1 MSNQVTSAAGTSQT
15 TKTGVC
21 FPSGFTASGVAAGL
35 KASGT
40 LDLALVANNG
50 QNPTSAAVFTSNRVV
65 AEPVIYTRDLMA
77 KNTVTHVILNSGNAN
92 ACTGQRGMEDVQA
105 TVAALASEADINPTQ
120 VAVCSTGVIG
130 EYMDID
136 RLTRAIPALVKE
148 NNEDGANLAAQAI
161 MTTDTVSKE
170 VEIEQDGW
178 RIGGMAKGAGML
190 APAMATMLCVI
201 TTDVKISEDAL
212 ERTLQRAVDVSFNR
226 TDTDGC
232 MSTNDTVIVLASG
245 ESGIEPDEAEFGAQ
259 LEIACRDL
267 AGKLRDDAE
276 GASHSIDIEVTGAS
290 SEEAAVE
297 VARAVS
303 RSNLVK
309 TAIFGNDPN
318 WGRILSQ
325 IGTVD
330 AQVAPF
336 DVNDVNVSING
347 VQICRNGG
355 IGDPKDGLDLA
366 ASRLVTIEIEL
377 GAGDAE
383 ATVYTSDLTHDY
395 VHENSAYT
403 T

>member
-1 MSNQVTSAAGTSQT
+1 MSTNSNAPSSA
-15 TKTGVC
+15 TKSGVC
-21 FPSGFTASGVAAGL
+21 FPLGFTASGVAAGL
-35 KASGT
+35 KASGS

-50 QNPTSAAVFTSNRVV
+50 SNPASAAVFTTNRVV
-65 AEPVIYTRDLMA
+65 AEPVIYTRDLM
-77 KNTVTHVILNSGNAN
+77 KDHTVTHVILNSGNAN
-92 ACTGQRGMEDVQA
+92 ACTGARGMQDIHS
-105 TVAALASEADINPTQ
+105 TVAALASEAGVEHTKI
-120 VAVCSTGVIG
+120 AVCSTGVIG
-130 EYMDID
+130 EYMDTD

-148 NNEDGANLAAQAI
+148 ANEDGANLAAQAI
-161 MTTDTVSKE
+161 MTTDTVTKE
-170 VEIEQDGW
+170 VEIERDGW
-178 RIGGMAKGAGML
+178 RIGGMAKGAGMF

-201 TTDVKISEDAL
+201 TTDVKISEDVL
-212 ERTLQRAVDVSFNR
+212 VRTLSRAVDVSFNR

-259 LEIACRDL
+259 LEVACRDL

-276 GASHSIDIEVTGAS
+276 GASHSIDITVTQAS
-290 SEEAAVE
+290 TEEAAVE

-330 AQVAPF
+330 AKVAPF

-355 IGDPKDGLDLA
+355 IGEPKDELDLA
-366 ASRLVTIEIEL
+366 ASRLVSIEIEL
-377 GAGDAE
+377 GAGDAH
-383 ATVYTSDLTHDY
+383 ATVYTTDLTHDY

>member
-1 MSNQVTSAAGTSQT
+1 MRTNSNAPSSA
-15 TKTGVC
+15 TKSGVC
-21 FPSGFTASGVAAGL
+21 FPLGFTAYGVAAGL
-35 KASGT
+35 KASGS

-50 QNPTSAAVFTSNRVV
+50 ANPASAAVFTTNRVV
-65 AEPVIYTRDLMA
+65 AEPVIYTRDLM
-77 KNTVTHVILNSGNAN
+77 KDHTVTHVILNSGNAN
-92 ACTGQRGMEDVQA
+92 ACTGARGMQDVHS
-105 TVAALASEADINPTQ
+105 TVAALASEAGVEPTQ
-120 VAVCSTGVIG
+120 IAVCSTGVIG
-130 EYMDID
+130 EYMDTD
-136 RLTRAIPALVKE
+136 RLTRAIPALVRE
-148 NNEDGANLAAQAI
+148 ANEDGANLAAQAI
-161 MTTDTVSKE
+161 MTTDTVTKE
-170 VEIEQDGW
+170 VEIERDGW

-201 TTDVKISEDAL
+201 TTDVKIPEDVLA
-212 ERTLQRAVDVSFNR
+212 RTLSRAVDVSFNR

-259 LEIACRDL
+259 LEVACRDL

-276 GASHSIDIEVTGAS
+276 GALHSIDITVTQAS
-290 SEEAAVE
+290 TEEAAVE

-330 AQVAPF
+330 AKVAPF

-355 IGDPKDGLDLA
+355 IGEPKDELDLA
-366 ASRLVTIEIEL
+366 ASRLVSIEIEL
-377 GAGDAE
+377 GAGDAQ
-383 ATVYTSDLTHDY
+383 ATVYTTDLTHDY

>member
-1 MSNQVTSAAGTSQT
+1 MSTNSNASGSP
-15 TKTGVC
+15 TKSGVC
-21 FPSGFTASGVAAGL
+21 YPVGFTASGVAAGL
-35 KASGT
+35 KASGS

-50 QNPTSAAVFTSNRVV
+50 SNLASAAVFTTNRVV
-65 AEPVIYTRDLMA
+65 AEPVFYTRDLM
-77 KNTVTHVILNSGNAN
+77 KDHTVTHVILNSGNAN
-92 ACTGQRGMEDVQA
+92 ACTGARGMQDVHS
-105 TVAALASEADINPTQ
+105 TVAALASEAGVEPTQ
-120 VAVCSTGVIG
+120 IAVCSTGVIG
-130 EYMDID
+130 EYMDTD

-148 NNEDGANLAAQAI
+148 ANEDGANLAAQAI
-161 MTTDTVSKE
+161 MTTDTVTKE
-170 VEIEQDGW
+170 VEIERDGW

-201 TTDVKISEDAL
+201 TTDVKISEDVLA
-212 ERTLQRAVDVSFNR
+212 RTLSRAVDVSFNR

-259 LEIACRDL
+259 LEVACRDL

-276 GASHSIDIEVTGAS
+276 GASHSIDITVTQAS
-290 SEEAAVE
+290 TEEAAVE

-330 AQVAPF
+330 AKVAPF

-355 IGDPKDGLDLA
+355 IGEPKDELDLA
-366 ASRLVTIEIEL
+366 ASRLVSIEIEL
-377 GAGDAE
+377 GAGDAH
-383 ATVYTSDLTHDY
+383 ATVYTTDLTHDY

>member
-1 MSNQVTSAAGTSQT
+1 MS
-15 TKTGVC
+15 GVC
-21 FPSGFTASGVAAGL
+21 FPKGFRASGVKAGL
-35 KASGT
+35 KPSGAH
-40 LDLALVANNG
+40 DLALVINDGAS
-50 QNPTSAAVFTSNRVV
+50 PASAAVFTTNRVV
-65 AEPVIYTRDLMA
+65 AEPVTYTREVMA

-92 ACTGQRGMEDVQA
+92 ACTGERGMADVHA
-105 TVAALASEADINPTQ
+105 TVDALASAASVEPAQI
-120 VAVCSTGVIG
+120 AVCSTGVIG

-136 RLTRAIPALVKE
+136 RLTRAIPALV
-148 NNEDGANLAAQAI
+148 NEATEAGANLAAQAI
-161 MTTDTVSKE
+161 MTTDTVAKE
-170 VEIEQDGW
+170 VELEKDGW

-201 TTDVKISEDAL
+201 TTDAKVDQEVLEPAL
-212 ERTLQRAVDVSFNR
+212 RRAVDVSFNR

-245 ESGIEPDEAEFGAQ
+245 ESGVEPDAAEFGAE
-259 LEIACRDL
+259 LEIACRQL
-267 AGKLRDDAE
+267 AGMLRDDAE
-276 GASHSIDIEVTGAS
+276 GASHSIDIAVRGAS

-325 IGTVD
+325 IGTVSPD
-330 AQVAPF
+330 VAPF
-336 DVNDVNVSING
+336 DVADVNVSING
-347 VQICRNGG
+347 VQICRGGG

-366 ASRLVTIEIEL
+366 ADRLVTIEIEL
-377 GAGDAE
+377 GAGEAE
-383 ATVYTSDLTHDY
+383 ATVYTTDLTHDY